1 MNSNNT
7 SNNFSNTG
15 GPAQANPVYRSLNG
29 SLRNNLNS
37 AGNSGS
43 GTSLN
48 MRSSNNNNNTVAAN
62 ALWFINKK
70 IRNVI
75 QQQPINIKTNL
86 IVCNNWLVFII
97 LYIF

>member
-29 SLRNNLNS
+29 SLRSNLS
-37 AGNSGS
+37 STGNSGS
-43 GTSLN
+43 GVSLN
-48 MRSSNNNNNTVAAN
+48 MRNNSNSVTS

-70 IRNVI
+70 TLHSNSIK
-75 QQQPINIKTNL
+75 PIIIK
-86 IVCNNWLVFII
+86 V
-97 LYIF
+97 